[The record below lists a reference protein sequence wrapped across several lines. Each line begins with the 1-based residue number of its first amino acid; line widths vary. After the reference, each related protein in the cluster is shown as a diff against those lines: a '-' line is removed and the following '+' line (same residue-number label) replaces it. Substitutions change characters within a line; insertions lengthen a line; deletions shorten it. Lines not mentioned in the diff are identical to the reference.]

1 MKSVLKIEEEKLK
14 DELNKIKE
22 EDGLIGCILSSAEG
36 LVIVEALGDMG
47 YDSTL
52 ISAMAANMI
61 MGDNLGYLMPN
72 EMILIYEKEKIAIK
86 RFEISNKNLD
96 LIIILLMSSKKRYFR
111 NSIRRALKIVRKAL

>member
-61 MGDNLGYLMPN
+61 IGDNLGYLMPN

>member
-1 MKSVLKIEEEKLK
+1 VKSVLKIEEEKLK

-61 MGDNLGYLMPN
+61 IGDNLGYLMPN

-96 LIIILLMSSKKRYFR
+96 LIIILLMSRKKRYFR

>member
-96 LIIILLMSSKKRYFR
+96 LIIILLMSRKKRYFR

>member
-1 MKSVLKIEEEKLK
+1 VKSVLKIEEEKLK

>member
-36 LVIVEALGDMG
+36 LVIVEALGDVG

-96 LIIILLMSSKKRYFR
+96 LIIILLMSRKKRYFR